1 MIPIEENILEWKMK
15 KMMKEI
21 MRLIPGQ
28 SKEKI
33 EALKEIVWYL
43 GAILL
48 GDDIHKFATYN
59 YHTKYAKDALD
70 TLAEYVQ
77 KNSIEEYEKIVEEL
91 KKEIA
96 VLENKKENLST
107 DISNLEKYK
116 LELKQNVSNLSDE
129 LDKERAQNYELFM
142 DDGKV
147 FQSDLS
153 ELYLQ
158 RKLLDSITKQ
168 KIAETKLNMIISK
181 LSENPDNLELI
192 NNINNYFITTD
203 PNEESKKRTI
213 EFL

>member
-1 MIPIEENILEWKMK
+1 MIPIEENILEWEMK
-15 KMMKEI
+15 KIMKEI

-70 TLAEYVQ
+70 TLAKYVQ
-77 KNSIEEYEKIVEEL
+77 ENSIQEYEKMVEEL
-91 KKEIA
+91 KKEIT

-116 LELKQNVSNLSDE
+116 LELKQNVSDLSDE
-129 LDKERAQNYELFM
+129 FNKKNFM
-142 DDGKV
+142 DVDKV
-147 FQSDLS
+147 SQSDLS

-168 KIAETKLNMIISK
+168 KIAETQLNMIISK
-181 LSENPDNLELI
+181 LSENTDNLQLI
-192 NNINNYFITTD
+192 DDINNYFINTD
-203 PNEESKKRTI
+203 SDEKSKKRTI
-213 EFL
+213 